1 MPRLFTGIEIPSDI
15 AADLDLMKGG
25 VWGARW
31 IEREDFHMT
40 LRFVGDVDDN
50 VASELALMLQAVS
63 PPAFDLQLRG
73 VGAFGGAKPHAIYAG
88 VAENAALRRLQGA
101 QERVCQGIGLA
112 PEQRKYT
119 PHVTLARLRQANA
132 GEVQG
137 YIAAHNL
144 YASRLF
150 EVSSFV
156 LFSSRPSRGGGPY
169 AVVERYELR
178 GAEPDLRRRSA
189 AGS

>member
-1 MPRLFTGIEIPSDI
+1 MPRLFTGIEIPPDI

-31 IEREDFHMT
+31 IERENFHMT
-40 LRFVGDVDDN
+40 LRFIGDVDDN

-63 PPAFDLQLRG
+63 PAAFTLQLRG
-73 VGAFGGAKPHAIYAG
+73 VDAFGGAKPHAIYAG
-88 VAENAALRRLQGA
+88 VAESPALRRLQAA
-101 QERVCQGIGLA
+101 QERICQSVGLA

-132 GEVQG
+132 GEVQR

-144 YASRLF
+144 YASRPF
-150 EVSSFV
+150 EVGSFV

-169 AVVERYELR
+169 AVVERY
-178 GAEPDLRRRSA
+178 DLRRDDADMRLRAA
-189 AGS
+189 AGR

>member
-31 IEREDFHMT
+31 IERENFHMT
-40 LRFVGDVDDN
+40 LRFAGDVDDN
-50 VASELALMLQAVS
+50 VASELALMLQSVS
-63 PPAFDLQLRG
+63 PPAFTLQLRG
-73 VGAFGGAKPHAIYAG
+73 IGAFGGAKPHAIYAG
-88 VAENAALRRLQGA
+88 VAENPSLRRLQAA
-101 QERVCQGIGLA
+101 QERVCQGAGLA

-144 YASRLF
+144 YASRPF
-150 EVSSFV
+150 EVESFV

-169 AVVERYELR
+169 AVVERYGLRLTEPSHELR
-178 GAEPDLRRRSA
+178 ASA
-189 AGS
+189 GR